1 MTPDPVWTIEVVAER
16 FVDAARTARRL
27 PRVVVQGYARTWPIV
42 LKHWDAFPDPMRA
55 YRLPPPS
62 PADVERML
70 EVMRWVQMLELDER
84 HLVWLRAKRYDW
96 VEIGKQMACDRT
108 TAWRRWKRDMKVL
121 ADRLNEQSFKP
132 ESGTL

>member
-84 HLVWLRAKRYDW
+84 HLVWLRARRYDW

-121 ADRLNEQSFKP
+121 ADRLNEQSSKP

>member
-42 LKHWDAFPDPMRA
+42 LKHWDEFPDPMRA

-62 PADVERML
+62 PPDVDRMWD
-70 EVMRWVQMLELDER
+70 VMRGVQMPEPVPLTPPTLPPKNQVVDIGV
-84 HLVWLRAKRYDW
+84 VWTFT
-96 VEIGKQMACDRT
+96 EH
-108 TAWRRWKRDMKVL
+108 
-121 ADRLNEQSFKP
+121 
-132 ESGTL
+132 